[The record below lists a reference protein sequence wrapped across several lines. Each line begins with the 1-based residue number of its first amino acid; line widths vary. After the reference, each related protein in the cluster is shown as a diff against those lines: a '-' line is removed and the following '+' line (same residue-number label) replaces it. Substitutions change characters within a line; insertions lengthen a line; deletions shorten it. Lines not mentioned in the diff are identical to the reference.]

1 LAAVALL
8 RVAVVALRACLVFPP
23 WLVVC
28 PVSLLTTASRA
39 VEVDLTLAATVTDL
53 KEAAVPR
60 VPVPLW
66 FSSSLLLS
74 ETALSRS
81 RSLVR

>member
-8 RVAVVALRACLVFPP
+8 RVAAVVLRSCPVFPP
-23 WLVVC
+23 WPVACL
-28 PVSLLTTASRA
+28 VSLLTTASRA
-39 VEVDLTLAATVTDL
+39 AEVDLTLAATGTDL
-53 KEAAVPR
+53 REAVVPR